1 MHRLPYH
8 ENQHALCNLYCH
20 GDVHVDVLYL
30 APWAIEQAGADLLGY
45 VREAWQRHGY
55 DRTSTVLTLTEA
67 PEAKTAHEHYPQ
79 SYQRE
84 PHSTIPYRVTYRIL
98 NPQAL

>member
-8 ENQHALCNLYCH
+8 ENQHALCNLYCQ

-45 VREAWQRHGY
+45 VREAWQRQGY
-55 DRTSTVLTLTEA
+55 DRTSTVLALTEA
-67 PEAKTAHEHYPQ
+67 PEAQTAQEHYPQ

-84 PHSTIPYRVTYRIL
+84 PHSTLPYRVTYRML
-98 NPQAL
+98 NPQAP

>member
-8 ENQHALCNLYCH
+8 ENQHAPCNLYCH
-20 GDVHVDVLYL
+20 GAVHVDVLYL

-55 DRTSTVLTLTEA
+55 DRTATVLALTEA
-67 PEAKTAHEHYPQ
+67 PEAKTAQEHYPQ

-84 PHSTIPYRVTYRIL
+84 PHSTIPYRVTYCL
-98 NPQAL
+98 LTPQAS